1 MSNAANFAKINADKQ
16 NFDDLYSQNDPR
28 DYFKFLG
35 QLDYI
40 IPHVA
45 QPVFEELIHARA
57 AEQSAPV
64 TVLDLGSSYGVNGA
78 LLKYGLSY
86 DALRA
91 RYTAPALQGLSPDEL
106 LELDRAFYR
115 SWPQRRN
122 VRVIGHDISE
132 NAIRYAKD
140 CGIID
145 HGVVADLE
153 TTDPNPRDASELA
166 TVDLIVSTGCVG
178 YVSNKTFER
187 VGNLARSGRTPWV
200 VSFVLRMFPYDR
212 IASALA
218 EQGLITEKFEGA
230 TFVQR
235 RFANREEMEA
245 TIAAVEGRG
254 IDTRGHEANGLYHAE
269 LFVSRPRAEVERCP
283 IQKLVS
289 VVSGANK
296 PWTVGTHVLG
306 GFGPAARQNAR
317 AGRRQRLTLAP
328 TP

>member
-1 MSNAANFAKINADKQ
+1 MTNAVNFAEINAEKQ
-16 NFDDLYSQNDPR
+16 NFDDLYCQKDPR
-28 DYFKFLG
+28 HYFKFLG

-45 QPVFEELIHARA
+45 QPVFEELIRARA

-78 LLKYGLSY
+78 LLKYDLSY
-86 DALRA
+86 DALRS
-91 RYTAPALQGLSPDEL
+91 RYTSPAMQAMPYGDL

-122 VRVIGHDISE
+122 VRVIGHDVSE

-145 HGVVADLE
+145 YGIVADLE
-153 TTDPNPRDASELA
+153 SSDPTPRDAAELA
-166 TVDLIVSTGCVG
+166 SVDLIVSTGCVG
-178 YVSNKTFER
+178 YVGSKTFKR
-187 VGNLARSGRTPWV
+187 VGDLARSGRTPWV
-200 VSFVLRMFPYDR
+200 ASFVLRMFPYDH
-212 IASALA
+212 IAATLG
-218 EQGLITEKFEGA
+218 ELGLVTEKFEGA

-235 RFANREEMEA
+235 RFADRTEMES
-245 TIAAVEGRG
+245 TITAVEGRG

-269 LFVSRPRAEVERCP
+269 LFISRPQAEVDRCP

-289 VVSGANK
+289 VISGANK
-296 PWTVGTHVLG
+296 PWDVGTHVMG

-317 AGRRQRLTLAP
+317 AGRPHLTLAP
-328 TP
+328 AP